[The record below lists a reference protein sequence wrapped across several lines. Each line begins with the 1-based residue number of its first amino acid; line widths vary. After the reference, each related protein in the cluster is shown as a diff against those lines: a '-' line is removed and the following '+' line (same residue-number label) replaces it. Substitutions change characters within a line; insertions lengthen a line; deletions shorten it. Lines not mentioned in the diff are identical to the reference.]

1 MGEAT
6 VASNVVFGPEGAQTA
21 NYRRFNIAGIEPGDD
36 YAAMRQALT
45 RRFKRG
51 VEEGV
56 LPDLL
61 LIDGGMGQLRQ
72 ALEVLDE
79 LAVQGVAVIGVAKGE
94 ARKAGEERLVFPDGR
109 ELRPGAASP
118 GLQLVQQA
126 RDEAHRFAI
135 TGHRKRRAK
144 ARDTSRLEDI
154 PGVGPRRRQALLKH
168 FGGLKGLKDAGIE
181 EIARADGVSAA
192 LASRIY
198 AFLHGLPDEGGQGA
212 PT

>member
-1 MGEAT
+1 MTPPLASSGE
-6 VASNVVFGPEGAQTA
+6 TA
-21 NYRRFNIAGIEPGDD
+21 PRP
-36 YAAMRQALT
+36 
-45 RRFKRG
+45 FKDSQSR
-51 VEEGV
+51 
-56 LPDLL
+56 
-61 LIDGGMGQLRQ
+61 
-72 ALEVLDE
+72 LETGTKNWKNF
-79 LAVQGVAVIGVAKGE
+79 QF
-94 ARKAGEERLVFPDGR
+94 LVFPDGR

-181 EIARADGVSAA
+181 EIARAEGVSAA

-198 AFLHGLPDEGGQGA
+198 AFLHGLPDEGGAGA